1 VTPSTANAIDPGVR
15 RSSPGGGHT
24 AGSLAKLLSAAGVS
38 AELIGEGGVAVDR
51 FESSE
56 RGGAGVVTFLRSEAF
71 VRRWLKGP
79 ACVALL
85 GRELV
90 GLALPEGAEKLGAGR
105 CLLVVRDVDEA
116 ASVVLGL
123 FAPPPRARRVGVHP
137 SAVVDAH
144 ASVAPD
150 AEIGPHCVVES
161 GARVGAGTT
170 LVSGVHVGRDA
181 VVGERTLL
189 HPGVCVLDRCRVGSD
204 CILHSGVVVGADG
217 FGYRPGS
224 AGLHKIPHIGDVV
237 IEDGVEI
244 GANSCVDRAKFGSTL
259 IGSGTK
265 IDNLCQIA
273 HNCRVGKHCVLCGH
287 VGLAGS
293 VVLGD
298 GVVLGGMVGVA
309 DGVEIGAGAQVGA
322 HSGVSND
329 IPAGAVYL
337 GTPAGPISEWRRN
350 YAVIGKL
357 GRTIAEIKKALRA
370 RGRE

>member
-1 VTPSTANAIDPGVR
+1 MDT
-15 RSSPGGGHT
+15 
-24 AGSLAKLLSAAGVS
+24 
-38 AELIGEGGVAVDR
+38 IGESSARVERFDSCDR
-51 FESSE
+51 A
-56 RGGAGVVTFLRSEAF
+56 GAGVVTFLRSEGFA
-71 VRRWLKGP
+71 RQWLRGP

-85 GRELV
+85 GRDLV
-90 GLALPEGAEKLGAGR
+90 GVALPEGAEKLGAGR

-123 FAPPPRARRVGVHP
+123 FAPPPRPRRVGVHP
-137 SAVVDAH
+137 SAVVDAQAEI
-144 ASVAPD
+144 ASD
-150 AEIGPHCVVES
+150 AEIGPQCVVEG
-161 GARVGAGTT
+161 GARVGAGAT
-170 LVSGVHVGRDA
+170 LLSGVHVGRDA

-189 HPGVCVLDRCRVGSD
+189 HPGVRVLDRCRVGSD

-224 AGLHKIPHIGDVV
+224 SGLHKIPHIGDVV
-237 IEDGVEI
+237 IESGVEI
-244 GANSCVDRAKFGSTL
+244 GANSCVDRAKFGSTV
-259 IGSGTK
+259 IGQGTK

-293 VVLGD
+293 VILGD

-357 GRTIAEIKKALRA
+357 GRTIAEIKKTLREL
-370 RGRE
+370 GRE